1 MRFPCLIVVGRR
13 EKRDRQTTRSF
24 QKNVRKLGTRWLF
37 VREPRLSVSLN
48 KMVQSA
54 LSAAHDQQTTRPALY
69 DREGQ
74 STNQISASKC
84 RDDDK
89 YLAECLSR

>member
-1 MRFPCLIVVGRR
+1 VGSN
-13 EKRDRQTTRSF
+13 EF
-24 QKNVRKLGTRWLF
+24 
-37 VREPRLSVSLN
+37 
-48 KMVQSA
+48 VQSA

-74 STNQISASKC
+74 STNQIIASKC

-89 YLAECLSR
+89 YLAEWLSR